1 MAGYNGRAGKSN
13 NAVAAETQGL
23 VVKSKITADWLKAHG
38 IKEKVSFIKF
48 LIRGGIIVAEEWHHT
63 SKFFNRTD
71 YYSAEVITE
80 TLEMMEEEGRLQ
92 VWRDMFKVPEIRRET
107 DSFTLWNES
116 IRRFNGHDMF
126 GRTEPF
132 YQRAKD
138 EVQAH

>member
-1 MAGYNGRAGKSN
+1 MAGYNWRAGKSN

-80 TLEMMEEEGRLQ
+80 TLEMMEEVGSLQ
-92 VWRDMFKVPEIRRET
+92 IWRDMYKVPEIRRET
-107 DSFTLWNES
+107 NHLLLRNEF
-116 IRRFNGHDMF
+116 IRRRNGHDMF

>member
-1 MAGYNGRAGKSN
+1 MLGSSPAKGYRVLTKGENNG
-13 NAVAAETQGL
+13 
-23 VVKSKITADWLKAHG
+23 WLQLA
-38 IKEKVSFIKF
+38 
-48 LIRGGIIVAEEWHHT
+48 RW
-63 SKFFNRTD
+63 TD

-92 VWRDMFKVPEIRRET
+92 VWRDMFKIPEIRRES

>member
-1 MAGYNGRAGKSN
+1 MSGYNWRAGKSN

-23 VVKSKITADWLKAHG
+23 VVKSKITAAWLKAHG
-38 IKEKVSFIKF
+38 IKEKVGFIKF

-80 TLEMMEEEGRLQ
+80 TLEMMEEVGSLQ
-92 VWRDMFKVPEIRRET
+92 IWRDMYKVPEIRRET
-107 DSFTLWNES
+107 NHLLLRNEF
-116 IRRFNGHDMF
+116 IRRRNGYDMF

>member
-1 MAGYNGRAGKSN
+1 M
-13 NAVAAETQGL
+13 
-23 VVKSKITADWLKAHG
+23 
-38 IKEKVSFIKF
+38 
-48 LIRGGIIVAEEWHHT
+48 IRGGIIVAEEWHHT

-80 TLEMMEEEGRLQ
+80 TLEMMEEVGSLQ
-92 VWRDMFKVPEIRRET
+92 IWRDMYKVPEIRRET
-107 DSFTLWNES
+107 NHLLLRNEF
-116 IRRFNGHDMF
+116 IRRRNGYDMF